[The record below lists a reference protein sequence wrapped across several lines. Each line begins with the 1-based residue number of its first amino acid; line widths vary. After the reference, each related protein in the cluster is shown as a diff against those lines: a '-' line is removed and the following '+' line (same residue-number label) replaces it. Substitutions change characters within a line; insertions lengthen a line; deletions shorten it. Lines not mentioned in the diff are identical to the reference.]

1 LDDDRFRSEQL
12 SGFQSDVGECA
23 KKPPAI
29 WRLTMDRKPQTGLF
43 FLGLFIAVGLATAGY
58 NVGQTLY
65 NAKVALNTAEVKGLA
80 ERRVKADRVNWTVSH
95 WVSGKSREE
104 IPTLYQQ
111 AEKNQQAIIDLLK
124 ENGFNDQEIQI
135 GVFNYQSQE
144 YRDENQKL
152 VDQTH
157 TLAGAISIE
166 TGKVDQITQVRSK
179 VNKLIAQGID
189 IDNGTPAF
197 RFTKLNEIKPEMLS
211 EATKNARIAANEF
224 AKNAGV
230 KVGGIRSA
238 TQGSFFIRDAGEE
251 YGDTAKIDKDVR
263 VVTTITF
270 YLTD

>member
-1 LDDDRFRSEQL
+1 
-12 SGFQSDVGECA
+12 
-23 KKPPAI
+23 
-29 WRLTMDRKPQTGLF
+29 MDRNQQTGLF

-58 NVGQTLY
+58 YVGQTLY

-95 WVSGKSREE
+95 WVSGKSRDE

-124 ENGFNDQEIQI
+124 ENGFSDQEIQI
-135 GVFNYQSQE
+135 GVFNYQNQE

-166 TGKVDQITQVRSK
+166 SGKVDQITQVRSK

-197 RFTKLNEIKPEMLS
+197 RFTKLNDIKPEMLS

-230 KVGGIRSA
+230 TVGGIRSA

-251 YGDTAKIDKDVR
+251 YGDTTKIDKDVR